1 MGGAKDM
8 TERASTELRRNAMG
22 VPEMVFLVI
31 AFAAPLAASTTN
43 VPMAIGLGNGVGAP
57 GTWLLVGLLL
67 ALFSV
72 GYTAMSRHISNAGA
86 FYAYITAGLG
96 RSAGVG
102 AGYVALV
109 AYFASVILIGAF
121 FGFFASAALD
131 SEFGI
136 SVSWPVCS
144 MVGLAGVFGLCY
156 LGVQTSVRL
165 LGVLLALET
174 GLLIAIILAV
184 LFNHGPGAY
193 PISSFNPGEVFSG
206 TPGIALAFCFST
218 FLGFEATA
226 IFSEEARDPK
236 RTVAR
241 ATYVAIAIIAVLYLA
256 ASWSTVAAFGDG
268 AVARAGDDP
277 GSMIFQVAG
286 DNLGAWSLHAFNIL
300 IVTSLFAVLIAAHNS
315 ASRYLFALSRDGWLP
330 ARLGATHP
338 RFRSPHVAAVV
349 QITISAAVVLAYAI
363 AGADPFTQLGAT
375 FVGMTTLGI
384 VSLMVVVSLAVV
396 GYFRRGERRATL
408 WTGTIAPIASAVL
421 LTGTLVLIID
431 NFGLLTGSDSTV
443 IHLLP
448 LVLVVAFIAGLV
460 VAGRRAGEAPELD
473 EVGEEPVLATM

>member
-1 MGGAKDM
+1 M
-8 TERASTELRRNAMG
+8 TEKRSGALRRNAMG
-22 VPEMVFLVI
+22 APEMVFLVI

-57 GTWLLVGLLL
+57 GTWLVVGLLL

-96 RSAGVG
+96 RAAGVG

-136 SVSWPVCS
+136 GVSWPVCS
-144 MVGLAGVFGLCY
+144 MIGLAAVFALCY

-174 GLLIAIILAV
+174 LLLVAIIVAV
-184 LFNHGPGAY
+184 LVNVGPGEY
-193 PISSFNPGEVFSG
+193 TLSSFAPAEVFSG

-241 ATYVAIAIIAVLYLA
+241 ATFVAIAIIAFLYLA
-256 ASWSTVAAFGDG
+256 ASWSAVAAFGAG
-268 AVARAGDDP
+268 NAVATAAEDP
-277 GSMIFQVAG
+277 GGMIFAIAG
-286 DNLGAWSLHAFNIL
+286 ENLGAWSLHAFNIL

-330 ARLGATHP
+330 AALSATHP
-338 RFRSPHVAAVV
+338 RYSSPHVAAVL
-349 QITISAAVVLAYAI
+349 QISISAAVVLAYAI

-375 FVGMTTLGI
+375 FVGMTTLGV
-384 VSLMVVVSLAVV
+384 VSLMVVVSIAVV
-396 GYFRRGERRATL
+396 GYFRRSGEEATL
-408 WTGTIAPIASAVL
+408 WTSTIAPLASAVL
-421 LTGTLVLIID
+421 LAGTLVLIID
-431 NFGLLTGSDSTV
+431 NFGLLTGTDSTV

-448 LVLVVAFIAGLV
+448 LLLVVAFVTGLL
-460 VAGRRAGEAPELD
+460 VAARRGDEPAPVLD
-473 EVGEEPVLATM
+473 EVEEPVLAVS

>member
-1 MGGAKDM
+1 M
-8 TERASTELRRNAMG
+8 TAEQQSTELRRNAMG

-43 VPMAIGLGNGVGAP
+43 IPMAIGLGNGIGAP

-86 FYAYITAGLG
+86 FYAYISAGLG

-102 AGYVALV
+102 AGYVAVV

-131 SEFGI
+131 SELGI

-144 MVGLAGVFGLCY
+144 MVGLAGVFALCY

-174 GLLIAIILAV
+174 LLLIAIIV
-184 LFNHGPGAY
+184 SVFVTHGPSAY
-193 PISSFNPGEVFSG
+193 PLNSFAPAEVFSG

-241 ATYVAIAIIAVLYLA
+241 ATYVGIAVIAVLYLA
-256 ASWSTVAAFGDG
+256 ASWSAVAAVGTAN
-268 AVARAGDDP
+268 AVAVASDDP
-277 GSMIFQVAG
+277 GSMIFAIAG

-315 ASRYLFALSRDGWLP
+315 ASRYLFALARDGWMP
-330 ARLGATHP
+330 ARLGETHP
-338 RFRSPHVAAVV
+338 RFKSPHIAAVV
-349 QITISAAVVLAYAI
+349 QITISAAIVLAYAI

-375 FVGMTTLGI
+375 FVGLTTLGV
-384 VSLMVVVSLAVV
+384 VSLMVLVSIAVI
-396 GYFRRGERRATL
+396 GYFRRSGEYASL
-408 WTGTIAPIASAVL
+408 WTGTIAPAASAVL
-421 LTGTLVLIID
+421 LAGTLVLIID
-431 NFGLLTGSDSTV
+431 NFGLLTGSESTV

-448 LVLVVAFIAGLV
+448 LVLLVAFALGFGIAH
-460 VAGRRAGEAPELD
+460 RRRGALAELD
-473 EVGEEPVLATM
+473 EIPEEPVLAVR

>member
-1 MGGAKDM
+1 M
-8 TERASTELRRNAMG
+8 TEQATTRLKRNAMG
-22 VPEMVFLVI
+22 APEMVFLVI

-43 VPMAIGLGNGVGAP
+43 IPMAIGLGNGVGAP

-131 SEFGI
+131 SELGL

-144 MVGLAGVFGLCY
+144 MIGLLAVFALCY

-174 GLLIAIILAV
+174 LLLVAIIVAV
-184 LFNHGPGAY
+184 LIDVGPGAY
-193 PISSFNPGEVFSG
+193 TLSSFAPAEVFSG

-226 IFSEEARDPK
+226 IFAEEARDPK

-241 ATYVAIAIIAVLYLA
+241 ATYVAIAIIAILYLA
-256 ASWSTVAAFGDG
+256 ASWSAVAAVGADR
-268 AVARAGDDP
+268 AVAVASADP
-277 GSMIFQVAG
+277 GAMIFNISG
-286 DNLGAWSLHAFNIL
+286 GSLGAWSLHAFNIL

-315 ASRYLFALSRDGWLP
+315 ASRYLYALARDGWLP
-330 ARLGATHP
+330 APLATTHP
-338 RFRSPHVAAVV
+338 RFRSPHIAGMV
-349 QITISAAVVLAYAI
+349 QISISAAVVLVYAI

-375 FVGMTTLGI
+375 FVGLTTLGV
-384 VSLMVVVSLAVV
+384 VSLMVIVSIAVV
-396 GYFRRGERRATL
+396 GYFRRGGREATL
-408 WTGTIAPIASAVL
+408 WTGTIAPVASAVL
-421 LTGTLVLIID
+421 LLGTLVLIID

-448 LVLVVAFIAGLV
+448 LVLVVAF
-460 VAGRRAGEAPELD
+460 VAGIAVATRRAATGAPGHHQ
-473 EVGEEPVLATM
+473 VEEPALAVT

>member
-1 MGGAKDM
+1 M
-8 TERASTELRRNAMG
+8 TQTDGTTLRRNAMG

-43 VPMAIGLGNGVGAP
+43 IPMAIGLGNGIGAP
-57 GTWLLVGLLL
+57 GAWLLVGLLL

-96 RSAGVG
+96 RSTGVG
-102 AGYVALV
+102 AGYVAVV

-121 FGFFASAALD
+121 FGFFASATLD
-131 SEFGI
+131 SELGL

-144 MVGLAGVFGLCY
+144 MVGLAAVFALCF

-174 GLLIAIILAV
+174 ALLVAIIIAV
-184 LFNHGPGAY
+184 LVNHGPGAY
-193 PISSFNPGEVFSG
+193 PMSSFSPAEVFSG

-236 RTVAR
+236 RTVAV
-241 ATYVAIAIIAVLYLA
+241 ATFVAIAIIAVLYLA
-256 ASWSTVAAFGDG
+256 ASWSAVAAVGADD
-268 AVARAGDDP
+268 AVAVAAKDP
-277 GSMIFQVAG
+277 GSMIFTIAG

-315 ASRYLFALSRDGWLP
+315 ASRYLFALARDGWLP
-330 ARLGATHP
+330 RPLGETH
-338 RFRSPHVAAVV
+338 RRYKSPHVAATV
-349 QITISAAVVLAYAI
+349 QIVISGSCSRRLHRRSRRRSGTNSPATAY
-363 AGADPFTQLGAT
+363 PSRSSSCRPQH
-375 FVGMTTLGI
+375 
-384 VSLMVVVSLAVV
+384 SLC
-396 GYFRRGERRATL
+396 RRCSST
-408 WTGTIAPIASAVL
+408 AP
-421 LTGTLVLIID
+421 TW
-431 NFGLLTGSDSTV
+431 
-443 IHLLP
+443 P
-448 LVLVVAFIAGLV
+448 
-460 VAGRRAGEAPELD
+460 
-473 EVGEEPVLATM
+473 M

>member
-1 MGGAKDM
+1 M

-22 VPEMVFLVI
+22 APEMVFLVI

-72 GYTAMSRHISNAGA
+72 GYTAMSRQISNAGA

-96 RSAGVG
+96 RGAGVG
-102 AGYVALV
+102 SGYVALV

-144 MVGLAGVFGLCY
+144 MIGLGLVFALCY

-174 GLLIAIILAV
+174 TLLVAIILAV

-193 PISSFNPGEVFSG
+193 PISSFDPGEVFSG

-256 ASWSTVAAFGDG
+256 ASWSAVAAFGSSG

-315 ASRYLFALSRDGWLP
+315 ASRYLFALARDGWLP

-338 RFRSPHVAAVV
+338 RYRSPHVAALV
-349 QITISAAVVLAYAI
+349 QITTSAAVVLAYAI

-384 VSLMVVVSLAVV
+384 VSLMVVVSIAVV
-396 GYFRRGERRATL
+396 GYFRREGRHATL

-421 LTGTLVLIID
+421 LAGTLVLIID

-448 LVLVVAFIAGLV
+448 LVLIVAFVAGLV
-460 VAGRRAGEAPELD
+460 VAARRTGELPTLD
-473 EVGEEPVLATM
+473 ESGEEPVLAVT

>member
-1 MGGAKDM
+1 M
-8 TERASTELRRNAMG
+8 TQTDGTTLRRNAMG

-43 VPMAIGLGNGVGAP
+43 IPMAIGLGNGIGAP
-57 GTWLLVGLLL
+57 GAWLLVGLLL

-96 RSAGVG
+96 RRMGVG

-131 SEFGI
+131 SELGL

-144 MVGLAGVFGLCY
+144 MVGLAAVFALCY

-165 LGVLLALET
+165 LGVLLAFET
-174 GLLIAIILAV
+174 ALLIAIIISV
-184 LFNHGPGAY
+184 LVNVGPGAY
-193 PISSFNPGEVFSG
+193 PLSSFAPAEVLSGSPGV
-206 TPGIALAFCFST
+206 ALAFVFST

-226 IFSEEARDPK
+226 IFAEEARDPK
-236 RTVAR
+236 RTVSR
-241 ATYVAIAIIAVLYLA
+241 ATYVAIAIIALLYLA
-256 ASWSTVAAFGDG
+256 ASWSAVAAVGASD
-268 AVARAGDDP
+268 AVAVASDDP
-277 GSMIFQVAG
+277 GAMIFNIAG

-315 ASRYLFALSRDGWLP
+315 SSRYLFALARDGWLP
-330 ARLGATHP
+330 EPLSRTH
-338 RFRSPHVAAVV
+338 RRYRSPHIAGVV
-349 QITISAAVVLAYAI
+349 QITISAAVVLVYAI

-375 FVGMTTLGI
+375 FVGMTTLGV
-384 VSLMVVVSLAVV
+384 VSLMVVVSIAVI
-396 GYFRRGERRATL
+396 GYFRKSGEPVSL
-408 WTGTIAPIASAVL
+408 WTGTIAPGLSAIL
-421 LTGTLVLIID
+421 LTITLVLIID
-431 NFGLLTGSDSTV
+431 NFKLLTGSDSQV
-443 IHLLP
+443 IALMP
-448 LVLVVAFIAGLV
+448 LVLVAAAALGIWIG
-460 VAGRRAGEAPELD
+460 GRRKGELPTSLD
-473 EVGEEPVLATM
+473 EIEEPALTVV

>member
-1 MGGAKDM
+1 M

-22 VPEMVFLVI
+22 APEMVFLVI

-43 VPMAIGLGNGVGAP
+43 IPMAIGLGNGVGAP

-96 RSAGVG
+96 RGAGVG
-102 AGYVALV
+102 AGYVAIV

-131 SEFGI
+131 AELGI

-144 MVGLAGVFGLCY
+144 MVGLAAVFALCF

-174 GLLIAIILAV
+174 LLLVAIIVAV
-184 LFNHGPGAY
+184 LVNQGPGEY
-193 PISSFNPGEVFSG
+193 TLRSFAPAEVFSG

-226 IFSEEARDPK
+226 IFAEEARDPK

-256 ASWSTVAAFGDG
+256 ASWSAVAAVGAG
-268 AVARAGDDP
+268 SAVAVAGEDP
-277 GSMIFQVAG
+277 GGMIFAISG
-286 DNLGAWSLHAFNIL
+286 EYLGAWSLHAFNVL

-315 ASRYLFALSRDGWLP
+315 ASRYLFALARDGWLP
-330 ARLGATHP
+330 AALGATHP
-338 RFRSPHVAAVV
+338 RYKSPHVAASV
-349 QITISAAVVLAYAI
+349 QIGISAAIVLAYAI

-375 FVGMTTLGI
+375 FVGMTTLGV

-396 GYFRRGERRATL
+396 GYFRRSGEVASL

-421 LTGTLVLIID
+421 LTVTLVLIID
-431 NFGLLTGSDSTV
+431 NFGLLTGTDSTV

-448 LVLVVAFIAGLV
+448 LVLVVAFVLGLV
-460 VAGRRAGEAPELD
+460 VAGRRRAAPVVLD
-473 EVGEEPVLATM
+473 EVPEEPALVTSG

>member
-1 MGGAKDM
+1 M
-8 TERASTELRRNAMG
+8 TGNETTELRRNAMG
-22 VPEMVFLVI
+22 TPEMVFLVI

-86 FYAYITAGLG
+86 FYAYVTAGLG
-96 RSAGVG
+96 RAAGVG

-144 MVGLAGVFGLCY
+144 MIGLLGVFALCY

-174 GLLIAIILAV
+174 ALLVAIIVAV
-184 LFNHGPGAY
+184 LVKQGPGSY
-193 PISSFNPGEVFSG
+193 PLSSFKPAEVFSG

-226 IFSEEARDPK
+226 IFAEEARDPK

-241 ATYVAIAIIAVLYLA
+241 ATYVAIVIIAFLYLA
-256 ASWSTVAAFGDG
+256 ASWSAVAAVGASN
-268 AVARAGDDP
+268 AVAVAAEDP
-277 GSMIFQVAG
+277 GSMIFAIAG

-315 ASRYLFALSRDGWLP
+315 ASRYLFALARDGWLP
-330 ARLGATHP
+330 APLAATHP
-338 RFRSPHVAAVV
+338 RFRSPHVAAMV
-349 QITISAAVVLAYAI
+349 QIALSAVVVLAYAI

-384 VSLMVVVSLAVV
+384 VSLMVLVSIAVV
-396 GYFRRGERRATL
+396 GYFRRSGQRASL

-421 LTGTLVLIID
+421 LAGTLVLIID
-431 NFGLLTGSDSTV
+431 NFGLLTGTDSTV

-448 LVLVVAFIAGLV
+448 LVLVAAFIAGIV
-460 VAGRRAGEAPELD
+460 VATRRGGQTPVLD
-473 EVGEEPVLATM
+473 EVTDEPALAVT

>member
-1 MGGAKDM
+1 M
-8 TERASTELRRNAMG
+8 TDQGTNTLRRNAMG
-22 VPEMVFLVI
+22 APEMVFLVI

-43 VPMAIGLGNGVGAP
+43 IPMAIGLGNGVGAP
-57 GTWLLVGLLL
+57 GAWLLVGLLL

-96 RSAGVG
+96 RRPGVG

-131 SEFGI
+131 SELGVSI
-136 SVSWPVCS
+136 SWPVCS
-144 MVGLAGVFGLCY
+144 MVGLGLVFALCY
-156 LGVQTSVRL
+156 FGVQTSVRL

-174 GLLIAIILAV
+174 LLLVTIIVGV
-184 LFNHGPGAY
+184 LVDVGPGAY
-193 PISSFNPGEVFSG
+193 TLSAFDPTEVLSGSPGV
-206 TPGIALAFCFST
+206 ALAFIFST

-226 IFSEEARDPK
+226 IFAEEARDPK
-236 RTVAR
+236 RTVSR

-256 ASWSTVAAFGDG
+256 AAWSTVAAVG
-268 AVARAGDDP
+268 ASDVVGVAAADPGALIFNIAGDSL
-277 GSMIFQVAG
+277 GSWA
-286 DNLGAWSLHAFNIL
+286 LHAFNIL

-315 ASRYLFALSRDGWLP
+315 ASRYLFALARDGWLP
-330 ARLGATHP
+330 AALVATHP
-338 RFRSPHVAAVV
+338 KYRSPHVAGLV

-375 FVGMTTLGI
+375 FVGMTTLGV
-384 VSLMVVVSLAVV
+384 VSLMVVVSIAVI
-396 GYFRRGERRATL
+396 GYFRRNGEASL
-408 WTGTIAPIASAVL
+408 WTGTIAPGASALALGVTL
-421 LTGTLVLIID
+421 LLIID

-448 LVLVVAFIAGLV
+448 LVLVVAFVLGVI
-460 VAGRRAGEAPELD
+460 VAGRKDGTEAPVLD
-473 EVGEEPVLATM
+473 EVEEPALAVT